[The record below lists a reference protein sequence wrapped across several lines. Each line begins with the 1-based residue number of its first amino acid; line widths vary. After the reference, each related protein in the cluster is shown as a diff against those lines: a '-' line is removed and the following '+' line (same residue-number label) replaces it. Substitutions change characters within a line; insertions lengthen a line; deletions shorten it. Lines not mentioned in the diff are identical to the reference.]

1 MADSTNPL
9 ETCARL
15 VTYRGFG
22 GDAEA
27 AEAAVA
33 ESAWGSGRSGSS
45 ASKEAAPAP
54 VEEEPMD
61 TNDSFCYVCRGG
73 GDLLLCDRCTSSY
86 HLHCLD
92 PPLESAQAAGEKGV
106 ACSCE
111 APLALPVALPA
122 DPTGPAAPPAGAHPQ
137 RMRAQGYFCAS
148 AARTGHTIRAHTAEH
163 VQWPTAPMACA
174 HHPPQP
180 PPRTLSPSPTP
191 PHQTPGP
198 RVSGPARPKARTQAL
213 QGARSAGA
221 RPGDTRAGGRRRL
234 SPQAAPH
241 RCALPGAACSLHQRP
256 FFCTWHKT
264 SCSS

>member
-73 GDLLLCDRCTSSY
+73 GDLIPRK
-86 HLHCLD
+86 
-92 PPLESAQAAGEKGV
+92 Q
-106 ACSCE
+106 CS
-111 APLALPVALPA
+111 PTALPA
-122 DPTGPAAPPAGAHPQ
+122 PV
-137 RMRAQGYFCAS
+137 S
-148 AARTGHTIRAHTAEH
+148 E
-163 VQWPTAPMACA
+163 
-174 HHPPQP
+174 
-180 PPRTLSPSPTP
+180 
-191 PHQTPGP
+191 
-198 RVSGPARPKARTQAL
+198 VSGAGESEDEAL
-213 QGARSAGA
+213 
-221 RPGDTRAGGRRRL
+221 TL
-234 SPQAAPH
+234 
-241 RCALPGAACSLHQRP
+241 
-256 FFCTWHKT
+256 
-264 SCSS
+264 

>member
-1 MADSTNPL
+1 MAAAECRKRCVGRRKGGRWIEYCCPGRDELGTTTVDQSGRVGRKPASDRTRLSPQLGPNPL

-92 PPLESAQAAGEKGV
+92 PPLESAQG
-106 ACSCE
+106 
-111 APLALPVALPA
+111 
-122 DPTGPAAPPAGAHPQ
+122 
-137 RMRAQGYFCAS
+137 
-148 AARTGHTIRAHTAEH
+148 
-163 VQWPTAPMACA
+163 
-174 HHPPQP
+174 
-180 PPRTLSPSPTP
+180 
-191 PHQTPGP
+191 
-198 RVSGPARPKARTQAL
+198 SG
-213 QGARSAGA
+213 
-221 RPGDTRAGGRRRL
+221 
-234 SPQAAPH
+234 
-241 RCALPGAACSLHQRP
+241 
-256 FFCTWHKT
+256 
-264 SCSS
+264 

>member
-45 ASKEAAPAP
+45 TSKEAAPAP

-92 PPLESAQAAGEKGV
+92 PPLESAQG
-106 ACSCE
+106 
-111 APLALPVALPA
+111 
-122 DPTGPAAPPAGAHPQ
+122 
-137 RMRAQGYFCAS
+137 
-148 AARTGHTIRAHTAEH
+148 
-163 VQWPTAPMACA
+163 
-174 HHPPQP
+174 
-180 PPRTLSPSPTP
+180 
-191 PHQTPGP
+191 
-198 RVSGPARPKARTQAL
+198 SG
-213 QGARSAGA
+213 
-221 RPGDTRAGGRRRL
+221 
-234 SPQAAPH
+234 
-241 RCALPGAACSLHQRP
+241 
-256 FFCTWHKT
+256 
-264 SCSS
+264 